1 MWAVII
7 RLCLCSTSA
16 DPPLPSSDT
25 GGSSGAAC
33 RLGLVNKVHV
43 ESRRGP
49 AALVSP
55 LNCQR
60 TCDTVELRGRDED
73 RTERDGRGQDKAG
86 GDASEEEGTRER
98 RADGGE
104 CQEQGDKTE
113 EETGEKRAKTQE
125 WERDGQVLYQ
135 KRTALNKRLYT
146 KEEERA
152 ESNDCFTS

>member
-73 RTERDGRGQDKAG
+73 GTERDGRGQDKAG

-98 RADGGE
+98 RADGGGDVRNKE
-104 CQEQGDKTE
+104 TKQRRKQERRG
-113 EETGEKRAKTQE
+113 
-125 WERDGQVLYQ
+125 
-135 KRTALNKRLYT
+135 
-146 KEEERA
+146 
-152 ESNDCFTS
+152 